1 MEGGTKEIME
11 IVIFLLI
18 VSVFFLYLGVFKL
31 QVDINNL
38 LKKQTEVNDS
48 IAEIFNKIYDIMA
61 YHNLITIEKEE
72 KKDDNK
78 NTTIV
83 QK

>member
-1 MEGGTKEIME
+1 MK

-72 KKDDNK
+72 KKDE
-78 NTTIV
+78 I
-83 QK
+83 

>member
-1 MEGGTKEIME
+1 MARKMEGGIEEIME
-11 IVIFLLI
+11 VVIFLLI

-38 LKKQTEVNDS
+38 LKKQTEVNNL
-48 IAEIFNKIYDIMA
+48 IAENFNKMYKIMA

-72 KKDDNK
+72 KKDE
-78 NTTIV
+78 I
-83 QK
+83 